1 MAGLPDWSHPDLV
14 ELHAFLLKAREAF
27 PEAKLEMVK
36 VRGEIVAGRDTMAGL
51 IWVPADKVLASYNT
65 FGEGN
70 GKKNRNHR

>member
-1 MAGLPDWSHPDLV
+1 MPGLPDWSHPDLV

-27 PEAKLEMVK
+27 PGSKLDYVK
-36 VRGEIVAGRDTMAGL
+36 VRGEIVAGQDTMAGL
-51 IWVPADKVLASYNT
+51 IWVPADKVMASVEF